1 MSDMVRESVIDLL
14 DYALLD
20 GLVVSEAIG
29 PDAEVAQSY
38 IDASVARREEQDAE
52 MERWLAEAQAEN
64 PKSIK
69 RRLLTSR

>member
-1 MSDMVRESVIDLL
+1 MSDMVRASVVELL

-20 GLVVSEAIG
+20 GLIVSDAIG
-29 PDAEVAQSY
+29 PDAEIAQGY
-38 IDASVARREEQDAE
+38 IDESVARREEQDAE

-69 RRLLTSR
+69 RRLLSSR